1 MPPVEEGCRTTST
14 SMSIITIQGKRSTA
28 PSGID
33 IFELPFSR
41 IRRRKKASLGDRR
54 SVSPERS
61 LREGRFGD
69 DGIRF
74 KIFWTSPID
83 ADSQQLGSCTAQT
96 LLGRE
101 LMAPATSGSVFPRD
115 TIAAHK
121 LWRSQKALSK
131 KGEVLVEAVARRQ
144 GNAKGFNEWL
154 EVVLR
159 KMSDC
164 VEVPYSSLLASIA
177 CVTGSSQHTFL
188 MRRFKV
194 EWGDKTTLDE
204 GDDRRLVR
212 KVVQQAPHW
221 RYLRYWGSS
230 GICSREQGPET
241 GALYE

>member
-1 MPPVEEGCRTTST
+1 
-14 SMSIITIQGKRSTA
+14 
-28 PSGID
+28 
-33 IFELPFSR
+33 
-41 IRRRKKASLGDRR
+41 
-54 SVSPERS
+54 
-61 LREGRFGD
+61 
-69 DGIRF
+69 
-74 KIFWTSPID
+74 
-83 ADSQQLGSCTAQT
+83 
-96 LLGRE
+96 
-101 LMAPATSGSVFPRD
+101 MAPATSGSVFPRD

-212 KVVQQAPHW
+212 KSTSTGGDVNAGVLNRQDAKKAKFVW
-221 RYLRYWGSS
+221 RQKFRISAGF
-230 GICSREQGPET
+230 EAQTE
-241 GALYE
+241 